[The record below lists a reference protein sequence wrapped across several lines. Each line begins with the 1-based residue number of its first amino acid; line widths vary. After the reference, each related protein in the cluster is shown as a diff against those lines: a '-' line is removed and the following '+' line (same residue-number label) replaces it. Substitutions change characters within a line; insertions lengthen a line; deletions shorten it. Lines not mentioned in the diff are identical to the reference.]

1 MPQHRRLAAILFTDI
16 VGYTALMQQNEV
28 QAVAMIK
35 KYHST
40 IQSIVVAH
48 SGEILNDYG
57 DGSLCSF
64 PSDIDAV
71 TAALEIQEKLRE
83 DPSVPLRIGLHI
95 GEILFENGKVLGD
108 GVNVASRIQSLGQ
121 ANTILL
127 SSEIKTKIGNHPEF
141 KCNSL
146 GYFEF
151 KNVTDPFEVFALSGY
166 GLFIPKKE
174 EMKGKLKES
183 QKKTIR
189 KNLIIVSVIALL
201 LVSGFFIYSKWNQGS
216 KFTGKDKSIAV
227 LPFVNMSADKENEYF
242 SDGMTEEITTQLSK
256 IADLK
261 VIARTSA
268 MLFKGSKK
276 SIKEIAQE
284 LGVSAILEGS
294 VQKAGNSIRIT
305 AQLIDASSQE
315 HIWADKFDRDLK
327 NIFAIQSEVAQA
339 IAYQLNVN
347 LTNDEKKKIEKAP
360 TDNTEAYQYY
370 LQGSHLLL
378 TFWETLKPVDFENSK
393 AMFEKAISLD
403 PEYAMAHAALA
414 DLYNT
419 YAQFI
424 KKDSMIISMQVKG
437 IQKAWDIDST
447 NDYVLNVRGMIEYTM
462 LGNNDKGFQYLKKAL
477 EINPNN
483 LFTLI
488 NLSDL
493 IAWQFGL
500 IDEAKLL
507 IDRVLKLDPLSAGS
521 LQLRGN
527 INFVLNHKEEA
538 AKDMET
544 ALRLEPD
551 LINSMDGLS
560 AVYAALGKL
569 DASKKM
575 IIKSFQTKPQ
585 PDYHNIFNLAY
596 AYAKMGDTQK
606 SLELAPKSPR
616 ILLIVGKIKDAIK
629 LMPFYNETGSEIFSH
644 YLIYNSNLQEKEFE
658 PIKNDPDFL
667 RIMERSKLKYEE
679 NKRKYS
685 VMDIINR
692 HPSLTP

>member
-1 MPQHRRLAAILFTDI
+1 MQQQRRLAAILFTDI

-28 QAVAMIK
+28 QAVVMIK
-35 KYHST
+35 KYHT
-40 IQSIVVAH
+40 TLQSIVAAH
-48 SGEILNDYG
+48 TGEILNDYG

-64 PSDIDAV
+64 PSAIDAV
-71 TAALEIQEKLRE
+71 TAALEMQEKLRE
-83 DPSVPLRIGLHI
+83 EPSVPLRIGLHI
-95 GEILFENGKVLGD
+95 GEIFFENGKVLGD

-127 SSEIKTKIGNHPEF
+127 SCEIKTKIGNHPEF

-151 KNVTDPFEVFALSGY
+151 KNVTDPLEVFALSGY
-166 GLFIPKKE
+166 GLIIPKKE

-183 QKKTIR
+183 QKKTTR
-189 KNLIIVSVIALL
+189 KNLIVVLVILLL

-227 LPFVNMSADKENEYF
+227 LPFVNMSTDKENEYF

-315 HIWADKFDRDLK
+315 HIWADKFDREFK
-327 NIFAIQSEVAQA
+327 NIFDIQSEVAQA

-347 LTNDEKKKIEKAP
+347 MTNDEKKKIEKAP
-360 TDNTEAYQYY
+360 TDNIEAYQYY

-378 TFWETLKPVDFENSK
+378 TFWETQKPVDFENSK

-424 KKDSMIISMQVKG
+424 KNDSMIISMQVKG

-447 NDYVLNVRGMIEYTM
+447 NDYILNVRGMIEYTM
-462 LGNNDKGFQYLKKAL
+462 LDNHDKGFQYLKKAL

-483 LFTLI
+483 IFTLI

-493 IAWQFGL
+493 IAWHFGL

-507 IDRVLKLDPLSAGS
+507 LDRVLKLDPLSAGS

-527 INFVLNHKEEA
+527 INFILNHKEEA
-538 AKDMET
+538 AKDMES

-551 LINSMDGLS
+551 MIRSMDGLS

-585 PDYHNIFNLAY
+585 QDYHNIFNLAY

-606 SLELAPKSPR
+606 ALELAPKSPR
-616 ILLIVGKIKDAIK
+616 ILLIVGKIKEAIK
-629 LMPFYNETGSEIFSH
+629 LMPFYKETGSEIFSR

-658 PIKNDPDFL
+658 SIINDPDFL
-667 RIMERSKLKYEE
+667 RIMERNKLKYEE
-679 NKRKYS
+679 NKKKYS
-685 VMDIINR
+685 ILN
-692 HPSLTP
+692 LLK